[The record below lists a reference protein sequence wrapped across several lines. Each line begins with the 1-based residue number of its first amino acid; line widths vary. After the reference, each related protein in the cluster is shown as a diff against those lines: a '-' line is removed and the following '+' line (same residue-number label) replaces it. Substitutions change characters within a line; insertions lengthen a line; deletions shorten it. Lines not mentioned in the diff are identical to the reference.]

1 MSKGKVAPAFTM
13 MDEDGKTYQLSDF
26 RGKYVLMDIW
36 ATTCG
41 PCIKAMPGLIETSKQ
56 YENYDHIV
64 IMSFAFEC
72 RSGGMGLNF

>member
-1 MSKGKVAPAFTM
+1 MALSKGKVAPAFTV

-56 YENYDHIV
+56 YENYDHIRYHV
-64 IMSFAFEC
+64 FCFEC
-72 RSGGMGLNF
+72 RSGGMG